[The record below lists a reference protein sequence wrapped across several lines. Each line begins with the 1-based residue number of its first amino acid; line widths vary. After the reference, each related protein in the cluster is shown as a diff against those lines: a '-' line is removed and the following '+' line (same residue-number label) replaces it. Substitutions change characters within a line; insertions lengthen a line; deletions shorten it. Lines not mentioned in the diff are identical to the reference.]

1 MARRP
6 GSEKPEIFIKEDL
19 DDLRHNLAHLS
30 IDAVRHYYER
40 AHGDCRTI
48 YDRLLSPKQVQML
61 VQLWKWR

>member
-6 GSEKPEIFIKEDL
+6 GSEKPEIFTEKDF
-19 DDLRHNLAHLS
+19 DDLRHNLAQLS

-48 YDRLLSPKQVQML
+48 YDRLPSPKQMQTL
-61 VQLWKWR
+61 V